1 MRTITKISPA
11 KICIF
16 FVSMGLLGILLSE
29 ETVYLR
35 LADTGFISG
44 PKKTLVFAWML
55 FWSLLEIM
63 HSRVKLNKTYKVFS
77 AFTLVTLI
85 STATGVVQDIS
96 IPRQMIHI
104 TVFFSVFTAFYVG
117 AKKLGKETPIKLLK
131 FMYLITALIYIYGKL
146 VNRNGDSSANTI
158 YYVLMFLPITSFIET
173 VPIRYAACI
182 FQILAVLQS
191 NKRTA
196 LIAILVYFVFVKLHA
211 EKNADASKMALKYAA
226 CCIGLVVIWIAF
238 PYITSWLNVTVFD
251 ELSAASIQEDGGSN
265 RLYIYGQLWDVQKNS
280 GLLHW
285 LIGGGYNSV
294 LMSKI
299 CTDGALGEN
308 VSAHNDFLEVLYDY
322 GLTGIALYVSF
333 FLNLVRSGKKSVS
346 KYRVPFFGS
355 ILMVLIIS
363 VTSHLVIYL
372 NYYAVMFAFWGICL
386 TEFDKPPVQNLK

>member
-1 MRTITKISPA
+1 MRTMTKISLTQ
-11 KICIF
+11 ICIF

-29 ETVYLR
+29 ETFYLH
-35 LADTGFISG
+35 LSDTGFISG
-44 PKKTLVFAWML
+44 AKKTFAFAWIL
-55 FWSLLEIM
+55 LWSLFEIM
-63 HSRVKLNKTYKVFS
+63 QNRGKLNKTYKVFS

-85 STATGVVQDIS
+85 STAIGVAQDIS

-146 VNRNGDSSANTI
+146 VNRNSDISANTV
-158 YYVLMFLPITSFIET
+158 YYVLMFLPITSFIKT

-196 LIAILVYFVFVKLHA
+196 LIAILVYFAFVKLRT
-211 EKNADASKMALKYAA
+211 EQNAGASKMALKYAA
-226 CCIGLVVIWIAF
+226 CSIGLVVIWIAF
-238 PYITSWLNVTVFD
+238 PYITSALNVTVFD
-251 ELSAASIQEDGGSN
+251 ELSAASIKQDGGSN

-285 LIGGGYNSV
+285 LIGDGYNSV

-299 CTDGALGEN
+299 CTDGVLGEN

-333 FLNLVRSGKKSVS
+333 FLNFVRNGKKSVS
-346 KYRVPFFGS
+346 KYRIQFFGS
-355 ILMVLIIS
+355 ILVVLVIS
-363 VTSHLVIYL
+363 MTSHLVIYL

-386 TEFDKPPVQNLK
+386 SEFDKAPVQN